1 MSLATTTS
9 TSQHKLEYCRIVFC
23 KEAKMALVQ
32 IQSRGLGCLH
42 LPFQIAQKAVS
53 KPPSSSKIYVNY
65 YNKQIV
71 QLSSASIGVFVGSAF
86 QKMVGTGRVELP
98 TSRLSV
104 VRSNHLSYAPE
115 TLVSKYLL
123 LS

>member
-1 MSLATTTS
+1 
-9 TSQHKLEYCRIVFC
+9 
-23 KEAKMALVQ
+23 MALMQ

-42 LPFQIAQKAVS
+42 LPFQIAQKAAS
-53 KPPSSSKIYVNY
+53 KLPLSSKIYVNNS
-65 YNKQIV
+65 NKQSV
-71 QLSSASIGVFVGSAF
+71 HVFRDNIDLIVGSAF

-115 TLVSKYLL
+115 TLLFVCLTL
-123 LS
+123 N

>member
-1 MSLATTTS
+1 
-9 TSQHKLEYCRIVFC
+9 
-23 KEAKMALVQ
+23 MALVQ

-42 LPFQIAQKAVS
+42 LLFQIAQKAVS
-53 KPPSSSKIYVNY
+53 KLPLSSNVYVKHLK
-65 YNKQIV
+65 KQLV
-71 QLSSASIGVFVGSAF
+71 QLFRTNISLIVGGAF

-115 TLVSKYLL
+115 TLVSKYLI

>member
-1 MSLATTTS
+1 
-9 TSQHKLEYCRIVFC
+9 
-23 KEAKMALVQ
+23 MALMQ

-42 LPFQIAQKAVS
+42 LPFQIAQKAAS
-53 KPPSSSKIYVNY
+53 KLPLSSKIYVNY
-65 YNKQIV
+65 SNKRLV
-71 QLSSASIGVFVGSAF
+71 QVFRDNIDLIVGSAF

-115 TLVSKYLL
+115 TLVAICY
-123 LS
+123 

>member
-1 MSLATTTS
+1 
-9 TSQHKLEYCRIVFC
+9 
-23 KEAKMALVQ
+23 MALVQ

-42 LPFQIAQKAVS
+42 LPFQIAQKAVF
-53 KPPSSSKIYVNY
+53 KLPLSSKIYVNY
-65 YNKQIV
+65 PIKQLV
-71 QLSSASIGVFVGSAF
+71 QLFRAKISVIFGSAF

>member
-1 MSLATTTS
+1 
-9 TSQHKLEYCRIVFC
+9 
-23 KEAKMALVQ
+23 MALMQ

-53 KPPSSSKIYVNY
+53 KLPLSSKFYVNY
-65 YNKQIV
+65 SNE
-71 QLSSASIGVFVGSAF
+71 QLLQLFCANFSLIISSAL

-123 LS
+123 GS

>member
-1 MSLATTTS
+1 M
-9 TSQHKLEYCRIVFC
+9 
-23 KEAKMALVQ
+23 Q

-53 KPPSSSKIYVNY
+53 RLPLSSKIYVKY
-65 YNKQIV
+65 LNKQLV
-71 QLSSASIGVFVGSAF
+71 QLFHTKISLIVGGAF

-115 TLVSKYLL
+115 TLVSVYLL
-123 LS
+123 LV

>member
-1 MSLATTTS
+1 
-9 TSQHKLEYCRIVFC
+9 
-23 KEAKMALVQ
+23 MALMQ

-42 LPFQIAQKAVS
+42 LPFQIAQKAVYGL
-53 KPPSSSKIYVNY
+53 PLSSKIYVNY
-65 YNKQIV
+65 PNKKLA
-71 QLSSASIGVFVGSAF
+71 QLNCANISLIVGSAF

-115 TLVSKYLL
+115 TLVSNYLL

>member
-1 MSLATTTS
+1 
-9 TSQHKLEYCRIVFC
+9 
-23 KEAKMALVQ
+23 MALVQ

-42 LPFQIAQKAVS
+42 LPFQIAQKAAF
-53 KPPSSSKIYVNY
+53 KPLLSSKLYANY
-65 YNKQIV
+65 SNKQLV
-71 QLSSASIGVFVGSAF
+71 QLFRANIRLIVGSAF

-123 LS
+123 

>member
-1 MSLATTTS
+1 
-9 TSQHKLEYCRIVFC
+9 
-23 KEAKMALVQ
+23 MALMQV
-32 IQSRGLGCLH
+32 QSRGLGCLH

-53 KPPSSSKIYVNY
+53 KLLLSSKNYVNY
-65 YNKQIV
+65 SNKKIV
-71 QLSSASIGVFVGSAF
+71 QLFHANIGLILGSAF

-115 TLVSKYLL
+115 TLMSNYL
-123 LS
+123 

>member
-1 MSLATTTS
+1 
-9 TSQHKLEYCRIVFC
+9 
-23 KEAKMALVQ
+23 MALVQ

-53 KPPSSSKIYVNY
+53 KLPLSSKIYVNHS
-65 YNKQIV
+65 NKQIV
-71 QLSSASIGVFVGSAF
+71 QLFRADIGLIVGSAL

-115 TLVSKYLL
+115 TLVAICY
-123 LS
+123 

>member
-1 MSLATTTS
+1 
-9 TSQHKLEYCRIVFC
+9 
-23 KEAKMALVQ
+23 MALMQ

-42 LPFQIAQKAVS
+42 LLFQKTQKAAS
-53 KPPSSSKIYVNY
+53 ELPLSSKNYVN
-65 YNKQIV
+65 NSNNQSV
-71 QLSSASIGVFVGSAF
+71 QLFRSNIGLIAGSAF

-115 TLVSKYLL
+115 TLMSNYL
-123 LS
+123 

>member
-1 MSLATTTS
+1 
-9 TSQHKLEYCRIVFC
+9 
-23 KEAKMALVQ
+23 MALVQ

-53 KPPSSSKIYVNY
+53 KLPLSTKTYVTCP
-65 YNKQIV
+65 NKQLD
-71 QLSSASIGVFVGSAF
+71 QLFRANINFIGGSAF

-115 TLVSKYLL
+115 TLMSKYLL

>member
-1 MSLATTTS
+1 
-9 TSQHKLEYCRIVFC
+9 
-23 KEAKMALVQ
+23 MALMQ

-42 LPFQIAQKAVS
+42 LPFQITQKAVS
-53 KPPSSSKIYVNY
+53 KLPLSSKNYVNY
-65 YNKQIV
+65 SNKQTV
-71 QLSSASIGVFVGSAF
+71 QLFHTNNGLIVGSAF

>member
-1 MSLATTTS
+1 
-9 TSQHKLEYCRIVFC
+9 
-23 KEAKMALVQ
+23 MALMQ

-42 LPFQIAQKAVS
+42 LPFQIAQKAVP
-53 KPPSSSKIYVNY
+53 KLPLSSKIYVNY
-65 YNKQIV
+65 SNNQIV
-71 QLSSASIGVFVGSAF
+71 QLSRANIGLFVGSAF
-86 QKMVGTGRVELP
+86 RKMVGTGRVELP

>member
-1 MSLATTTS
+1 
-9 TSQHKLEYCRIVFC
+9 
-23 KEAKMALVQ
+23 MAPVQ

-42 LPFQIAQKAVS
+42 LLFQIAQKAVS
-53 KPPSSSKIYVNY
+53 KLPLSSKFYVSFP
-65 YNKQIV
+65 NKQLV
-71 QLSSASIGVFVGSAF
+71 NLFRANIGVIVGSAI

-115 TLVSKYLL
+115 TPVSEYF
-123 LS
+123 

>member
-1 MSLATTTS
+1 
-9 TSQHKLEYCRIVFC
+9 
-23 KEAKMALVQ
+23 MALMQ
-32 IQSRGLGCLH
+32 TQSRGLGCLH
-42 LPFQIAQKAVS
+42 LPFQIAQKAVP
-53 KPPSSSKIYVNY
+53 KLPLSSKVYVNY
-65 YNKQIV
+65 CNKHLV
-71 QLSSASIGVFVGSAF
+71 QLFRANIGLIVGSAF

-115 TLVSKYLL
+115 TLVSKYLF

>member
-1 MSLATTTS
+1 MATTTS

-23 KEAKMALVQ
+23 KGAKIDPLQ
-32 IQSRGLGCLH
+32 TQSRGLGCLH

-53 KPPSSSKIYVNY
+53 ELPLSSKNYVNY
-65 YNKQIV
+65 SNKQLV
-71 QLSSASIGVFVGSAF
+71 QLFRANIGLIVGCAF

-115 TLVSKYLL
+115 TLMSHYL
-123 LS
+123 

>member
-1 MSLATTTS
+1 
-9 TSQHKLEYCRIVFC
+9 
-23 KEAKMALVQ
+23 MALMQ

-42 LPFQIAQKAVS
+42 LPFQIAQKAGS
-53 KPPSSSKIYVNY
+53 KLPLSSKIYVNY
-65 YNKQIV
+65 SIKQLV
-71 QLSSASIGVFVGSAF
+71 QLFNAHIGPSFGSAF

-123 LS
+123 SS

>member
-1 MSLATTTS
+1 
-9 TSQHKLEYCRIVFC
+9 
-23 KEAKMALVQ
+23 MALMQ

-42 LPFQIAQKAVS
+42 LPFQITQKAVS
-53 KPPSSSKIYVNY
+53 KLPLSSKFYVNY
-65 YNKQIV
+65 PNKQLV
-71 QLSSASIGVFVGSAF
+71 NLSRANIGVIVGSTF

>member
-1 MSLATTTS
+1 
-9 TSQHKLEYCRIVFC
+9 
-23 KEAKMALVQ
+23 MALMQV
-32 IQSRGLGCLH
+32 QSRGLGCLH

-53 KPPSSSKIYVNY
+53 KLPLSSKIYVNY
-65 YNKQIV
+65 PKKQLV
-71 QLSSASIGVFVGSAF
+71 QLSLVDIGLIVGSAF

>member
-1 MSLATTTS
+1 M
-9 TSQHKLEYCRIVFC
+9 
-23 KEAKMALVQ
+23 Q
-32 IQSRGLGCLH
+32 IKSRGLVCLH
-42 LPFQIAQKAVS
+42 LPFQIAQKAVCEL
-53 KPPSSSKIYVNY
+53 PLSSKIYVNY
-65 YNKQIV
+65 PKKNLV
-71 QLSSASIGVFVGSAF
+71 QLFRADIGLIVGSAF

-115 TLVSKYLL
+115 TLVSVYLL

>member
-1 MSLATTTS
+1 
-9 TSQHKLEYCRIVFC
+9 
-23 KEAKMALVQ
+23 MALMQ

-53 KPPSSSKIYVNY
+53 KLPLSSKIYVNY
-65 YNKQIV
+65 SDKQLV
-71 QLSSASIGVFVGSAF
+71 QLFRANIGLIVGSAF

>member
-1 MSLATTTS
+1 
-9 TSQHKLEYCRIVFC
+9 
-23 KEAKMALVQ
+23 MALMQ

-42 LPFQIAQKAVS
+42 LPFQIAQEVVS
-53 KPPSSSKIYVNY
+53 QLPLSSKFYVKYPN
-65 YNKQIV
+65 N
-71 QLSSASIGVFVGSAF
+71 QLVRLLRVNIGLFVGGAF

>member
-1 MSLATTTS
+1 M
-9 TSQHKLEYCRIVFC
+9 
-23 KEAKMALVQ
+23 Q

-42 LPFQIAQKAVS
+42 LPFQKAQKAVY
-53 KPPSSSKIYVNY
+53 KLPSSSKIYVNHS
-65 YNKQIV
+65 NKQMV
-71 QLSSASIGVFVGSAF
+71 QLSSANIGLFVGSAF

-115 TLVSKYLL
+115 TLVSEYQL

>member
-1 MSLATTTS
+1 
-9 TSQHKLEYCRIVFC
+9 
-23 KEAKMALVQ
+23 MALMQ

-42 LPFQIAQKAVS
+42 LPFQTAQKAVS
-53 KPPSSSKIYVNY
+53 KLLLSPKNYVDY
-65 YNKQIV
+65 SNKQLAQLFRANIGLIV
-71 QLSSASIGVFVGSAF
+71 SSAF

>member
-1 MSLATTTS
+1 
-9 TSQHKLEYCRIVFC
+9 
-23 KEAKMALVQ
+23 MALMQ

-42 LPFQIAQKAVS
+42 LPFQIAQKAVF
-53 KPPSSSKIYVNY
+53 KLPLSSKFYVTHFNTRL
-65 YNKQIV
+65 V
-71 QLSSASIGVFVGSAF
+71 QPFRANVGLIVGSAF

-115 TLVSKYLL
+115 TLVSKYRL

>member
-1 MSLATTTS
+1 
-9 TSQHKLEYCRIVFC
+9 
-23 KEAKMALVQ
+23 MALMQ

-42 LPFQIAQKAVS
+42 LPFQIAQKAAS
-53 KPPSSSKIYVNY
+53 KLPLSSKIYVNFP
-65 YNKQIV
+65 NNQLV
-71 QLSSASIGVFVGSAF
+71 QLSSANISLIVGSTF

-115 TLVSKYLL
+115 TQVSKCLL
-123 LS
+123 